1 MWTATVMLAASMVLA
16 GCVSTT
22 DLEDDAT
29 TRPPPAMPSP
39 TVSVPSPPATV
50 DGDYAVPGVADDE
63 LSRITF
69 VAEGADGVSEGEATV
84 SGVVK
89 AGERYVID
97 FDCSPSTARV
107 TLEWTPAPAEGEEP
121 ANPVGPTSVTQ
132 DCGAPGRIEGIAYD
146 ADTLVQL
153 KMFADELNA
162 GWAVLRPGG

>member
-1 MWTATVMLAASMVLA
+1 MVAVMLAASPLLA

-22 DLEDDAT
+22 DLDDDAAET
-29 TRPPPAMPSP
+29 PPAVTPSP
-39 TVSVPSPPATV
+39 TPSIPNPPATV

-69 VAEGADGVSEGEATV
+69 VAEGAGGISEGEAAV
-84 SGVVK
+84 SGVVV

-107 TLEWTPAPAEGEEP
+107 TLEWAPAPAAGEEP

-132 DCGAPGRIEGIAYD
+132 DCAAPGRIEGIAYD

-153 KMFADELNA
+153 KMFADGLSA
-162 GWAVLRPGG
+162 GWAVLRSGG

>member
-1 MWTATVMLAASMVLA
+1 MIAGSMLLA

-22 DLEDDAT
+22 DLDDDPT
-29 TRPPPAMPSP
+29 TTPPAVTPSP
-39 TVSVPSPPATV
+39 VPSVSSPPATV
-50 DGDYAVPGVADDE
+50 DGDYAVPAVAGDE

-69 VAEGADGVSEGEATV
+69 VAEGANGISEGEATV
-84 SGVVK
+84 SGVVE

-107 TLEWTPAPAEGEEP
+107 TLEWAPAPAPGEEP

-146 ADTLVQL
+146 ADTPVQL
-153 KMFADELNA
+153 KIFADELNA